1 MRVLFTLVRSN
12 YLLPELRFRHG
23 AYGVFCSASERE
35 YYVFSYRDP
44 ELKNTYDTFANIG
57 SWLASQKFS
66 QSDLEGPITSCYS
79 DLAKQ
84 LSPLDLAKDAIM
96 RTMRHAYDPLYIL
109 KSMRE
114 LKQFRPEDV
123 AELSSV
129 FDSLCG
135 EGVTITAGPLSAIE
149 KNKDRF
155 ESVLTDLI
163 C

>member
-1 MRVLFTLVRSN
+1 MNEPMPAAHGRTDVLAAPV
-12 YLLPELRFRHG
+12 
-23 AYGVFCSASERE
+23 
-35 YYVFSYRDP
+35 
-44 ELKNTYDTFANIG
+44 
-57 SWLASQKFS
+57 
-66 QSDLEGPITSCYS
+66 
-79 DLAKQ
+79 
-84 LSPLDLAKDAIM
+84 
-96 RTMRHAYDPLYIL
+96 
-109 KSMRE
+109 MRE